1 LHRLADGAIA
11 ECGISTPIGHALS
24 RPMAVEREATHRAIA
39 LSELVDTPVLIVH
52 VSGREAIEQIR
63 WAQGRGLSVYGETCP
78 QYLFLTEDSL
88 EGGFE
93 AAGCI
98 CSPPPRDEINR
109 QAVWDGLENGTFDIV
124 SSDHAPFL
132 RAGPSGKKIAGAT
145 APFNKVPNGIPG
157 IETRLPLLF
166 SGGVVTGRI
175 EPQTF
180 VALTSTTPAPT
191 VRALSAQGDDR
202 RRQRRRSRHLGT
214 RAGEN
219 DYQCHAASRGRLHTL
234 RRHCGDRV
242 AGVDAVARRGR
253 LGRRKW
259 RRTRLDTAGPRRIP
273 ALCAAGAGASA
284 SPARRKTALGCMRSA
299 ARVTGAHNT
308 PFETA

>member
-1 LHRLADGAIA
+1 MIHAENADCIA
-11 ECGISTPIGHALS
+11 WLTEQLLNAGISAPIGHALS

-39 LSELVDTPVLIVH
+39 LSELIDTPVLIVH

-63 WAQGRGLSVYGETCP
+63 WAQGRGLSVYAETCP

-132 RAGPSGKKIAGAT
+132 RAGPSGKKIAGAQ

-175 EPQTF
+175 DPQTF
-180 VALTSTTPAPT
+180 VALTSTTPARLYGIYPRKGT
-191 VRALSAQGDDR
+191 IAVGSDADLVIWEQGPERTITNAMLHHAVDYTPYEGIAVTAWPALT
-202 RRQRRRSRHLGT
+202 L
-214 RAGEN
+214 
-219 DYQCHAASRGRLHTL
+219 SRGEVVWEGANGDGRVSTQHGRGEFL
-234 RRHCGDRV
+234 RC
-242 AGVDAVARRGR
+242 AR
-253 LGRRKW
+253 
-259 RRTRLDTAGPRRIP
+259 P
-273 ALCAAGAGASA
+273 ALARPRPRPGAKR
-284 SPARRKTALGCMRSA
+284 PWLRQ
-299 ARVTGAHNT
+299 H
-308 PFETA
+308 E